1 MGSFISSGEKS
12 CKVKYTTDLQFTLN
26 SSNYIFKTLEA
37 VNYKDNSV
45 SMADYVEFTTLES
58 DDKNGI
64 YKIQVK
70 LLKESNDILIRPS
83 CILIPKIAEITPVFE
98 SSGCDQDTAVKIT
111 FNKPMDV
118 ASFGDFSCVSIY
130 ADGAYASDYFTAP
143 EFASDNKTLYVRPL
157 GAADNSKLLLAPD
170 GNIETKNIT
179 VKVNLFGEQKD
190 CDGISIAQNSEH
202 IYKINKNY
210 GNLKKVNINLEADE
224 NMGAFLTSTPL
235 ACVVGFSVDVQF
247 KVKKDL
253 YIFKGFETSES
264 LEGKIKFTYESDS
277 ESEVQKVRITVLED
291 SGDITVRPSCTEL
304 PKVLSI
310 TPKSIEDYPAG
321 YSQDTTIT
329 IKFNKPVDTE
339 TFDSKFSFLSVVN
352 SSDVDLREK
361 GYFETPVFSEDK
373 TELSIPTVKGKFII
387 PLDSSEKDDEI
398 TLRLNFTKEK
408 DADGYSIPSIE
419 EYKYLINNSVDST
432 PPEFK
437 ALRIAKTKEDA
448 ENGTNLISM
457 EDFID
462 YALVGTDI
470 PGNIRNHHVR
480 SVWIYVEASDKG
492 TGVNNFTVTEK
503 FLCDTNG
510 AEPAVQSTFQT
521 VYKNETGS
529 KNYSAVFE
537 HAFKCSN
544 DGVVNLSF
552 AVTDYSNNTAAYT
565 QTSDVV
571 KDSTVNSNISI
582 IHALKDLEIIDDS
595 AKTVTYTV
603 PLVQLDTID
612 NLGIKM
618 LLGIND
624 LKPQTYIKDLRG
636 KAYTEYLSPG
646 NDPYKDKLE
655 LCGAAFSYD
664 NKNFTEIPLTDITNF
679 SNQEIYLYFTSSLSG
694 NITASA
700 AKITFTVNRYEDVYL
715 RISVRDQVGN
725 IENRT
730 FFFNKSINIVSCKT
744 NANNT
749 AWIFN
754 IDSTAVNYENS
765 YLNFY
770 VSPFLVNG
778 VSGSTKDIYYNQDTY
793 YFWKGRDE
801 FTVSYLD
808 FGGEAKAVSDL
819 PPGSYLI
826 TCFTLGKYK
835 NEAGAFEYETNSFM
849 GNWFLVTKKEDGTI
863 ETAIFD
869 WYGFVR
875 LLAGE
880 SQEPYAIEN
889 VPVTD
894 ADLPETFTVTVD
906 PPELSAG
913 KRDVH
918 VRFPDGFA
926 PNSKLTYFVRYH
938 HNAVEG
944 KTERII
950 DKKTTSFD
958 LTLDTDYCSYA
969 FEIIASNVA
978 GETKSTGTVYADLS
992 YDNVAPRICNEYGN
1006 YLIAEFM
1013 YQRPDAMVLAPKTVV
1028 YNEKEIQLGDDGEG
1042 LALNSDGKAS
1052 LKYFYSSNSKLLG
1065 SIDWNSD
1072 SVFNI
1077 TFTPAEAVEFPYD
1090 GTTGNYLYIQLKDK
1104 NGNTSEQKIEV
1115 SQDLNTHPT
1124 FDYSS
1129 SAYNFSVK
1137 NFTEKQN
1144 YVLYR
1149 LAAQYFAGN
1158 DWKMTAQITG
1168 EDNSYYKR
1176 MTRSSD
1182 NSKYE
1187 CAATFT
1193 SEESNSFVRFFSFIS
1208 YCSSQDRDR
1217 TLGSGGYFYP
1227 VYAYLPYVRNPSS
1240 YKCKLCDYSEGSRG
1254 LNIFADNPVLVH
1266 TFYCSKNLG
1275 DKAEDWL
1282 YYGTETGVASNDGS
1296 FTYTKDHLNDVP
1308 RGKYYATVI
1317 HFADGSLLMTDVKQK

>member
-118 ASFGDFSCVSIY
+118 ESFGDFSCVSIY

-264 LEGKIKFTYESDS
+264 LQEKIKFTYESDS

-419 EYKYLINNSVDST
+419 EYKYLINNSVDRT
-432 PPEFK
+432 PPELK
-437 ALRIAKTKEDA
+437 NIRLAKTKEDA
-448 ENGTNLISM
+448 ENGTNLITWSQ
-457 EDFID
+457 FVN
-462 YALVGTDI
+462 YATGSTA
-470 PGNIRNHHVR
+470 PQNIRNHHVR

-492 TGVNNFTVTEK
+492 TGVNSFTVTEK
-503 FLCDTNG
+503 FLRDTNG
-510 AEPAVQSTFQT
+510 AEASVQSTFQT
-521 VYKNETGS
+521 VYKNESGS
-529 KNYSAVFE
+529 KDYSAVFE
-537 HAFKCSN
+537 HVLKCSV

-552 AVTDYSNNTAAYT
+552 AVTDYSNNTAVYT
-565 QTSDVV
+565 QTSDLV
-571 KDSTVNSNISI
+571 KDSTVNSHIAVVDSNSSSVKSV
-582 IHALKDLEIIDDS
+582 ADS
-595 AKTVTYTV
+595 ATTVTYTV
-603 PLVQLDTID
+603 PVIQADSFGDTYD
-612 NLGIKM
+612 QVKYLFALSEGP
-618 LLGIND
+618 
-624 LKPQTYIKDLRG
+624 KPYIKDMDG
-636 KAYTEYLSPG
+636 NKYTEHFYPG
-646 NDPYKDKLE
+646 TSKYKSKLTICE
-655 LCGAAFSYD
+655 AAFSYD
-664 NKNFTEIPLTDITNF
+664 NKNFTQISMD
-679 SNQEIYLYFTSSLSG
+679 
-694 NITASA
+694 NITGFSQKTIEINSLAGHAGSYSGQA
-700 AKITFTVNRYEDVYL
+700 ANVTFTVDRYKDVYL
-715 RISVRDQVGN
+715 RLSVKDEAGN
-725 IENRT
+725 IENKT
-730 FFFNKSINIVSCKT
+730 FFFNKSINIVACEVSTDKER
-744 NANNT
+744 
-749 AWIFN
+749 WIFT
-754 IDSTAVNYENS
+754 IDSPTVDYEYTCPCVYVMPLFSSSVSAQKYVYSNS
-765 YLNFY
+765 YD
-770 VSPFLVNG
+770 VS
-778 VSGSTKDIYYNQDTY
+778 SGQERLAWSKL
-793 YFWKGRDE
+793 E
-801 FTVSYLD
+801 
-808 FGGEAKAVSDL
+808 FGGTKTAISGLDEGLYLATCIAFTSDFANQRYECTSF
-819 PPGSYLI
+819 PGNYFLI
-826 TCFTLGKYK
+826 QKQ
-835 NEAGAFEYETNSFM
+835 
-849 GNWFLVTKKEDGTI
+849 EDGSI
-863 ETAIFD
+863 
-869 WYGFVR
+869 V
-875 LLAGE
+875 AGVLDSSTWEFKE
-880 SQEPYAIEN
+880 S

-894 ADLPETFTVTVD
+894 ADLPESFTVTVD
-906 PPELSAG
+906 DPVLNAG
-913 KRDVH
+913 TRDVH
-918 VRFPDGFA
+918 VSYPEGFT
-926 PNSKLTYFVRYH
+926 PNPNLIYFVRYH
-938 HNAVEG
+938 HPYIEG
-944 KTERII
+944 KCSIVDT
-950 DKKTTSFD
+950 KTTSFD
-958 LTLDTDYCSYA
+958 LTLDTDYCSYD
-969 FEIIASNVA
+969 FEIIAYNYA
-978 GETKSTGTVYADLS
+978 GESLSTSYSVTADLS
-992 YDNVAPRICNEYGN
+992 YDNVPPYIGNNYGTS
-1006 YLIAEFM
+1006 LIAEFL
-1013 YQRPDAMVLAPKTVV
+1013 YQRPDAMVLNTAVPPASD
-1028 YNEKEIQLGDDGEG
+1028 YYDEQIGDGGGSG
-1042 LALNSDGKAS
+1042 LYVNADGKVP

-1065 SIDWNSD
+1065 NIDWSSD

-1077 TFTPAEAVEFPYD
+1077 AYDPSAPIELPYD
-1090 GTTGNYLYIQLKDK
+1090 GTTGNYLYMYVKDK
-1104 NGNTSEQKIEV
+1104 NGNTAEQKIEV
-1115 SQDLNTHPT
+1115 SPNLNSPPSFT
-1124 FDYSS
+1124 YSS
-1129 SAYNFSVK
+1129 SAYNFTVQ
-1137 NFTEKQN
+1137 NFTEN
-1144 YVLYR
+1144 YSYIYR
-1149 LAAQYFAGN
+1149 ITSQYCDGT
-1158 DWKMTAQITG
+1158 DWNLTAQMSLTV
-1168 EDNSYYKR
+1168 DSTSAYFNNQHKYCKKMSKNSDEYKY
-1176 MTRSSD
+1176 TP
-1182 NSKYE
+1182 
-1187 CAATFT
+1187 TFT
-1193 SEESNSFVRFFSFIS
+1193 DEEKDCYVRFYS
-1208 YCSSQDRDR
+1208 YITSYHNSEGR
-1217 TLGSGGYFYP
+1217 TNGALGYFYP